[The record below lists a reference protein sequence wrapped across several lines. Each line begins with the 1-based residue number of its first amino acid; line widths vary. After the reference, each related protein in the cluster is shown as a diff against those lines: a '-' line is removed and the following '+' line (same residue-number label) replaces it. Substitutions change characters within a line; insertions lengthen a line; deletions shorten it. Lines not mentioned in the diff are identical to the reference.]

1 MTDVITTRREGGILE
16 VTLDRPKANAIDLK
30 TSRLMGETF
39 KAFRDDPE
47 LRVVFM
53 SGSSSEDVTG
63 LGIPFLAKPFNPS
76 SLSRVIRDE
85 LDQAKRSLSLVPP
98 RMKNPLD

>member
-30 TSRLMGETF
+30 TSRLMGDTF

-47 LRVVFM
+47 LRVGIVKTAGDKFFCAGWDLKAVM
-53 SGSSSEDVTG
+53 TAASSPAVG
-63 LGIPFLAKPFNPS
+63 AAAM
-76 SLSRVIRDE
+76 IR
-85 LDQAKRSLSLVPP
+85 SISP
-98 RMKNPLD
+98 RAP